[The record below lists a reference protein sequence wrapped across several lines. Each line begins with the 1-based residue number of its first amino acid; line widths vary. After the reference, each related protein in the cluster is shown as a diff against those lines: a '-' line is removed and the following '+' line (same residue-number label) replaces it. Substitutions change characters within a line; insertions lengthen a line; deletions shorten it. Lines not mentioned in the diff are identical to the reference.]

1 MFFNFWHV
9 LAWFLTNLKQRLDQG
24 QLRPTNQGSQKS
36 QIPSVNS
43 STHLLPTQLFVPS
56 TQECG
61 TTEFTSL
68 GIFQTPSASGLDLQ
82 AGPCLLKKKLESCT
96 YVEDFWIHK
105 TRLFAIFGARLN
117 QKCWFLHGFTNF
129 LHYFPRTS
137 RMQRAKHSLNN
148 QLFPQHN
155 KHNRSSRR
163 APCPDSIPAAR
174 IEESWSSCLELK
186 ARTCSQSMPIHIISH
201 ILWKYV
207 RDWGSLNNCFTS
219 KEHQSHP

>member
-24 QLRPTNQGSQKS
+24 QLRPTKAHKNTPPQT
-36 QIPSVNS
+36 SVNS

-82 AGPCLLKKKLESCT
+82 AGPCLLKKKLRVLHLCRRFLNT
-96 YVEDFWIHK
+96 YTSTKHGYLRYLAHDSTKNVDFYMV
-105 TRLFAIFGARLN
+105 
-117 QKCWFLHGFTNF
+117 FLPFSNNTNF

-163 APCPDSIPAAR
+163 APFPDSIPAAR

-186 ARTCSQSMPIHIISH
+186 ARTCSHSMPIHYKKCQGLGVI
-201 ILWKYV
+201 
-207 RDWGSLNNCFTS
+207 
-219 KEHQSHP
+219 E